1 MTNQHGYVGF
11 ESLQIRLVGSLSC
24 FHNHS
29 CKPNTRMSQLAT
41 VSGNSK
47 RASVFVAYAASP
59 MRKNEEIFVSYDKFA
74 GQNRSLGQQTLR
86 RWL

>member
-1 MTNQHGYVGF
+1 MTNQHEFVGF
-11 ESLQIRLVGSLSC
+11 DGRQIHLVGSLWC
-24 FHNHS
+24 FHKNS

-47 RASVFVAYAASP
+47 RASVFVAYVASP